1 MRSTMD
7 VYTNIYLLNWEVL
20 LRKGITIVA
29 QMRFVDVS
37 GLSFKQTLI
46 SIKRARNFN
55 KASTSLNELGEES
68 GYQII
73 GLIDHFAEG

>member
-1 MRSTMD
+1 M
-7 VYTNIYLLNWEVL
+7 L
-20 LRKGITIVA
+20 LRKGITIVTE
-29 QMRFVDVS
+29 MRFVDVS

-46 SIKRARNFN
+46 SIKRARIFN